1 MIESLFKRKGENMK
15 ESTAMRYFR
24 EISLIPRASFNEA
37 AISDYVVAFA
47 KERNLRYIQD
57 EMKNVIVFK
66 EASKGYEDAP
76 VLMLQSHLDMVAEK
90 NKDSDHDF
98 DHDPIELITSDGW
111 LHANKT
117 TLGADDGAGVAY
129 MLGVLDELEDHPA
142 MECIFTVEEETGLSG
157 AAFLDT
163 SMLKS
168 TLCIGLDGSGE
179 SETYISS
186 SGGVRGS
193 ITKTLTYEDRAS
205 SSVKIAIRGLLGG
218 HSGGEIDKERG
229 NANKI
234 AGVILRRA
242 LKETNV
248 RLVDIDGGLKVN
260 AITRESDFEVA
271 VEDLDA
277 FKTWFKNVEQEL
289 LTQYEFSDAGLK
301 FILEESSTERVLSK
315 EDSDSIINLLAFLP
329 YGMIQRSF
337 AIEDLVITSANIGT
351 VAIEDGKLHIQVSLR
366 ATQAFVIENLMDQV
380 EYLAH
385 SLGFTIEFSSK
396 YPGWNYDV
404 NSKFRPHLLEVYKA
418 MRGEDMDV
426 VATHGGLELGIWKDK
441 LPELDIVSFGP
452 IMEDIHTP
460 DERLDIASMDRTYD
474 FLKTVISSLNKI

>member
-1 MIESLFKRKGENMK
+1 MNESIVMK
-15 ESTAMRYFR
+15 YFR
-24 EISLIPRASFNEA
+24 ELSNIPRASFNEKA
-37 AISDYVVAFA
+37 ASDYVVNFA

-57 EMKNVIVFK
+57 AMNNVIVFK
-66 EASKGYEDAP
+66 DASAGYEDAP

-90 NKDSDHDF
+90 NKDSDHNF
-98 DHDPIELITSDGW
+98 DTDPIELIVKDGW
-111 LHANKT
+111 LHGNKT

-129 MLGVLDELEDHPA
+129 MMALLDELNDHPA
-142 MECIFTVEEETGLSG
+142 LECIFTVEEETGLSG
-157 AAFLDT
+157 AEFLDT

-193 ITKTLTYEDRAS
+193 ITKELSYEDVNTPT
-205 SSVKIAIRGLLGG
+205 VKISIRGLLGG

-229 NANKI
+229 NASKI
-234 AGVILRRA
+234 AGIILRRV
-242 LKETNV
+242 LNEFDI
-248 RLVDIDGGLKVN
+248 RLVSIDGGLKVN
-260 AITRESDFEVA
+260 AITREADFEIA
-271 VEDLDA
+271 VDDVEA
-277 FKTWFKNVEQEL
+277 FKSWFDKVQAEL
-289 LTQYEFSDAGLK
+289 LTQYEFSDAGLN
-301 FILEESSTERVLSK
+301 FIVAEANTQRVISK
-315 EDSDSIINLLAFLP
+315 EDTEAIINLLAFLP
-329 YGMIQRSF
+329 YGMIQKSF

-351 VAIEDGKLHIQVSLR
+351 VDIIDGRLEVAVSLR

-380 EYLAH
+380 EYLAQG
-385 SLGFTIEFSSK
+385 LGFDIVFTSK

-404 NSKFRPHLLEVYKA
+404 NSKFRPHLLQVYKEL
-418 MRGEDMDV
+418 RGSDMDV

-460 DERLDIASMDRTYD
+460 DERLDIASFNRTYE
-474 FLKTVISSLNKI
+474 FLKVLVSSLNTL